1 MGAGR
6 VQAPLEHV
14 AFDDG
19 GARDHSLLL
28 TLGGRADI
36 DEQAALGNHGCG
48 LVGVQ
53 PLQPGPGLVEELVDG
68 GGHLAAPSGPAEAW
82 PADPNRNGRPG
93 GE

>member
-1 MGAGR
+1 
-6 VQAPLEHV
+6 
-14 AFDDG
+14 
-19 GARDHSLLL
+19 
-28 TLGGRADI
+28 
-36 DEQAALGNHGCG
+36 
-48 LVGVQ
+48 VGVQ